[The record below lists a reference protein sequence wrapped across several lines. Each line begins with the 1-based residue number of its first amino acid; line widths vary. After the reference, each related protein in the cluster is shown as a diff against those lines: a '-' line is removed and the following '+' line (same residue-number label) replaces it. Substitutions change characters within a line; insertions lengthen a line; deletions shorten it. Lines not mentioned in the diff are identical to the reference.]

1 MNLRM
6 RELIYAFY
14 LTSNAKELVGM
25 KVKYVQ
31 ENSSLSFFS
40 LDCPN
45 ICGFDPW
52 FSVQAI
58 ILLGG
63 PVRLFR
69 YSI

>member
-31 ENSSLSFFS
+31 ENSSLSFF
-40 LDCPN
+40 
-45 ICGFDPW
+45 F
-52 FSVQAI
+52 
-58 ILLGG
+58 
-63 PVRLFR
+63 VRLPEHLRIRSLVFGSSD
-69 YSI
+69 YSSRWSCSVI